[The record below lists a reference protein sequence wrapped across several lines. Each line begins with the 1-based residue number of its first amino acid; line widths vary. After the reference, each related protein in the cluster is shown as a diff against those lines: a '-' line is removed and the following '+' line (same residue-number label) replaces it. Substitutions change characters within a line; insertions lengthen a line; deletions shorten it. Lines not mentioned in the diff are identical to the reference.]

1 MENNEHIYYLD
12 CPHFTVGH
20 VDQWGEQGYLL
31 FEGKVYSYDED
42 RKNQYGTT
50 HSPMKI
56 DEFLVYA
63 QRNQIEIPVNFM
75 NELKKFIPNFGE
87 VNRGNSPDDTN

>member
-1 MENNEHIYYLD
+1 VENYEHIFYLD
-12 CPHFTVGH
+12 CPHFTVGR

-50 HSPMKI
+50 TSPMSI
-56 DEFLVYA
+56 DEFLEHA
-63 QRNQIEIPVNFM
+63 RRQEILIPEDFM
-75 NELKKFIPNFGE
+75 TKLNELKL
-87 VNRGNSPDDTN
+87 V